1 MPEKKKKKK
10 ERGKGGNEDAEE
22 EETENEIVVK
32 GEKGKMENMVEDIE
46 SRVTGFLIGTNNC
59 LTSSD

>member
-1 MPEKKKKKK
+1 M
-10 ERGKGGNEDAEE
+10 
-22 EETENEIVVK
+22 ENEIVVK